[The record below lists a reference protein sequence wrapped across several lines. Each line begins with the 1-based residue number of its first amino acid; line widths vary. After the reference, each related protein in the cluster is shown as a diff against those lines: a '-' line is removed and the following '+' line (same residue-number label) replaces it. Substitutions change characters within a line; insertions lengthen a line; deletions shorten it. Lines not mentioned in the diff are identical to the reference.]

1 MRATVDLPL
10 FLPLLESGACIVTPG
25 KRLAREITES
35 WVRHCE
41 SASSVIATPSVTTVD
56 SWLEQAWSRAVEAGR
71 LPPSR
76 LLTPQQDLAVWQ
88 QLIKSDLEERIGFS
102 LTHPRAAAQRAQAAW
117 NKLMMHDGAG
127 LKDLW
132 SAFQYDDDCQVF
144 SEWARRYSARLS
156 ELGAVTRYG
165 AYQQLLT
172 LSVTERP
179 TVGLFT
185 VPDLPPLTRNA
196 LDHLTSVTLIDPGRG
211 NHADLPVQSFTT
223 RDDELFA
230 AAQWARASSAGSGQ
244 RVGIVLLDMA
254 NDRNRL
260 EYFLRQEFDCLDARY
275 NDLPVN
281 FATGMP
287 LANTPLFRDALAALE
302 WEVHPL
308 GRPQWLSL
316 ARSPYLA
323 FKDDSEYDSRA
334 DSGAVHVGQS

>member
-1 MRATVDLPL
+1 LHA
-10 FLPLLESGACIVTPG
+10 A
-25 KRLAREITES
+25 
-35 WVRHCE
+35 
-41 SASSVIATPSVTTVD
+41 
-56 SWLEQAWSRAVEAGR
+56 EAGR
-71 LPPSR
+71 LAPAR

-88 QLIKSDLEERIGFS
+88 QLIRSDLEERLGFS

-117 NKLMMHDGAG
+117 NKLMMHEGAA

-132 SAFQYDDDCQVF
+132 SVFQYDDDCQIF

-156 ELGAVTRYG
+156 ELGALSRYG

-172 LSVTERP
+172 LPQTERP

-185 VPDLPPLTRNA
+185 VPDLPPLTRKA
-196 LDHLTSVTLIDPGRG
+196 LDHLASVTLIEPDRG
-211 NHADLPVQSFTT
+211 DYADRPVWSFAT

-230 AAQWARASSAGSGQ
+230 AAQWGLEKSAGSEQ

-260 EYFLRQEFDCLDARY
+260 EYFLRQAFDCLDARY

-287 LANTPLFRDALAALE
+287 LASTPLFRDALTALE
-302 WEVHPL
+302 WEVRPL
-308 GRPQWLSL
+308 SRPQWLSL
-316 ARSPYLA
+316 TRSPYLA
-323 FKDDSEYDSRA
+323 FQDAPEMIPGT
-334 DSGAVHVGQS
+334 DSGAVSIGKS